1 MQRTISVM
9 VGKGSVNHNRRK
21 FHAINTDPTRA
32 NLNRTYYSQ
41 SLRVVYHELFDAAV
55 QRYNDKQTRNDRR
68 IENYYEKIRSGKQ
81 EKLFHEVILQVGNH
95 ENMSAKSDDGQLS
108 AQILEEYMQNFQE
121 RNPNLK
127 VFSAHLHMDEAT
139 PHLHID
145 FVPFIAGSKRGLDTR
160 VSLKQ
165 ALAALGFRGGSK
177 GETEWNQWVNAE
189 KQVLAQVMA
198 RHGIGW
204 EQRGTQEKHLSVL
217 EYEKLM
223 RTNEVIQLE
232 EHVEALQGEA
242 VVLSALTEEKKR
254 KYDEAILVHSTFER
268 NVEKYESS
276 PEWQIPE
283 PTPLLSAK
291 TYKNKFVAPFV
302 NKLKDVIKN
311 LIGQYLKLHSQVAD
325 LERRLWKANQAVEN
339 MTDRMVKS
347 QSEIRRLK
355 KLERSYKTVQKTIG
369 ADALDKIL
377 NRTGARN
384 AFEINP
390 RNENR

>member
-1 MQRTISVM
+1 MQRTI
-9 VGKGSVNHNRRK
+9 
-21 FHAINTDPTRA
+21 
-32 NLNRTYYSQ
+32 
-41 SLRVVYHELFDAAV
+41 
-55 QRYNDKQTRNDRR
+55 
-68 IENYYEKIRSGKQ
+68 
-81 EKLFHEVILQVGNH
+81 
-95 ENMSAKSDDGQLS
+95 
-108 AQILEEYMQNFQE
+108 
-121 RNPNLK
+121 
-127 VFSAHLHMDEAT
+127 
-139 PHLHID
+139 ID
-145 FVPFIAGSKRGLDTR
+145 VVPFIAGSKRGLDTR

-165 ALAALGFRGGSK
+165 ALAALGFRGGRK

-189 KQVLAQVMA
+189 KYVLAQVMA
-198 RHGIGW
+198 RNGIGW
-204 EQRGTQEKHLSVL
+204 EQKGTQEKHLSVL

-223 RTNEVIQLE
+223 RTNEVMQLE

-242 VVLSALTEEKKR
+242 VALSALTEEKKR
-254 KYDEAILVHSTFER
+254 KYDEAILVHSTVER
-268 NVEKYESS
+268 NVEKYELS

-291 TYKNKFVAPFV
+291 TYKNKFVAPLV
-302 NKLKDVIKN
+302 NKLKGVIKN

-355 KLERSYKTVQKTIG
+355 KLERNYKTVQKTIG
-369 ADALDKIL
+369 IDALEKIL
-377 NRTGARN
+377 NRAGSIN